1 MYKFVADDML
11 GKLAKYLR
19 LLGYDATYL
28 RHSQDKELVKI
39 ALDENRIILT
49 RDRELSRIKKVK
61 SVLIKSTATKKQ
73 LEEVKKALKIVP
85 NKKNMFTRCS
95 ECNTETKIMKK
106 DAIKDMIPH
115 LVYEMYEEF
124 RHCPKC
130 NRVYWPGSHYGRIL
144 KEIT

>member
-19 LLGYDATYL
+19 LLGYDTTYL

-61 SVLIKSTATKKQ
+61 SVLLKSTATKKQ
-73 LEEVKKALKIVP
+73 LEEVKKALKIVA
-85 NKKNMFTRCS
+85 NKKNMFSRCS
-95 ECNTETKIMKK
+95 ECNAGTKIMKK
-106 DAIKDMIPH
+106 EAIKNLIPP

-124 RHCPKC
+124 SHCPKC